1 MDRTLK
7 ASLFVAAWERWSWL
21 KKLLLWTTQGSDAS
35 ERRKNIWDLENI
47 QGIFYIA
54 LTPCI
59 IQLLSPIKVM
69 LTLWA
74 FLPRTFP
81 FHNWVYLP
89 ALELSLV
96 LWKRYIPSTFFMFP
110 RLHPAPSPYFPL
122 GFRIL
127 YPPETCSRT
136 VFGRISPIFSLSSYL
151 PSKTLTH
158 LGFCVMYFAYHLPH
172 WSLGAWCLILGY
184 VVAPRCNWG
193 TVSPCLKK
201 PYSDRNFS
209 CRPSQAHHTEK
220 CGWYFCLA
228 VVTKKLRADQGGG
241 GGLWP

>member
-1 MDRTLK
+1 MVLAEK
-7 ASLFVAAWERWSWL
+7 AALMNYPGIRCFWE
-21 KKLLLWTTQGSDAS
+21 KKEHLGFGEHTGNILYSINPLHHTTSISHKSDAS
-35 ERRKNIWDLENI
+35 
-47 QGIFYIA
+47 
-54 LTPCI
+54 
-59 IQLLSPIKVM
+59 

-96 LWKRYIPSTFFMFP
+96 LWKRYIPSTFFMCP

-184 VVAPRCNWG
+184 VNVAPRCNWG

-228 VVTKKLRADQGGG
+228 VVTKKLRADQGGD